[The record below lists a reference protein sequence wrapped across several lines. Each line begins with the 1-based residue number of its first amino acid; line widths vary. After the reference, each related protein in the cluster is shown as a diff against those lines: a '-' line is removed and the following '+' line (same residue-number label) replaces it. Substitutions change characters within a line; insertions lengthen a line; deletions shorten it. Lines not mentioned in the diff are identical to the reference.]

1 MAKNTRVHQPVAAKL
16 GFAIDETSGVIYGT
30 KEGYEVLI
38 YASDVSH
45 PTIVKIA
52 VAVRGPQLTP
62 EQLKQAAADMPD
74 AAKIEQ
80 QNNCIIVYPK
90 NVLLAAKLAERVEG
104 ALHSTIAFLQQNNFA
119 ACCQVCGKEGV
130 MSPVN
135 VADRYLCVCDDCFA
149 NLQQELEAATHAA
162 AAKKENAVAGF
173 VGALVGSLIGA
184 LCIVVVS
191 RLGYVAAI
199 SGLVMAICTLKGYAL
214 LGGKLTTKG
223 IVISVILMLFMTYVA
238 DRLDWAIL
246 VAREFDE
253 DLFISYQA
261 IPELLQAEVIE
272 AANYYGN
279 LALVYVFLLVGAVPT
294 ILVTARSQGAPSA
307 YKMAGNSSSMVL

>member
-1 MAKNTRVHQPVAAKL
+1 MAKNTRVYQPVAAKL

-38 YASDVSH
+38 YASDASH
-45 PTIVKIA
+45 PTVVKIA

-162 AAKKENAVAGF
+162 AAKKENVVAGF

-191 RLGYVAAI
+191 QLGYVASYFRLGDGDLYAERI
-199 SGLVMAICTLKGYAL
+199 RSFGREVNNKRNCDFCYTYAVYDLCRRQAGLGHLSCQRI
-214 LGGKLTTKG
+214 
-223 IVISVILMLFMTYVA
+223 
-238 DRLDWAIL
+238 
-246 VAREFDE
+246 
-253 DLFISYQA
+253 
-261 IPELLQAEVIE
+261 
-272 AANYYGN
+272 
-279 LALVYVFLLVGAVPT
+279 
-294 ILVTARSQGAPSA
+294 
-307 YKMAGNSSSMVL
+307 